1 MIKKLL
7 YTVVFILSMI
17 LVIKGRSING
27 YMGLSVMMVGLIGIL
42 SELYLYNK
50 RYQ

>member
-7 YTVVFILSMI
+7 YTVIFILSMI

>member
-7 YTVVFILSMI
+7 YTVVFILSMT

-27 YMGLSVMMVGLIGIL
+27 YIGLSVMMIGLIGIL

>member
-7 YTVVFILSMI
+7 YTVVFILSMV
-17 LVIKGRSING
+17 LVIKGKSING
-27 YMGLSVMMVGLIGIL
+27 YMGLSVMMIGLIGIL

>member
-1 MIKKLL
+1 MIKKIL
-7 YTVVFILSMI
+7 YTVVFILSI
-17 LVIKGRSING
+17 IFVIKGKSING
-27 YMGLSVMMVGLIGIL
+27 YMGLSVMMIGLIGIL